1 MSDQPTRRDLLQS
14 GATAAAVAAA
24 AGASACGEAA
34 QSTLSTSGARVT
46 YKDLGVRP
54 TINGRGTV
62 TVLGGSIMPPEVV
75 AAMVEAAKHHVHLP
89 ELQRKAGAK
98 IAEMIGVPS
107 AMISCGAASAITCGT
122 AACLHRGDQEKANQ
136 LPDAT
141 GIPHKIISQNAHR
154 CGYEAQMWLTGA
166 RTVWVDTREEL
177 ENAIKTEDPAMMF
190 FLNRSDPDGQIKRAE
205 WIEVAK
211 KHNVPTLNDAAADVP
226 PKARLKDYVDEG
238 FDLVAFSG
246 GKGLIGPQASGL
258 LLGRA
263 DLIDAAWMSISP
275 RGGIGRGMKVGKEE
289 IMGLVA
295 AVERYLRID
304 HDAERRELDARAAHI
319 IDKVKGLDGIETD
332 ISIPP
337 IANRIPHAVIK
348 WDEQARGKSARQVI
362 KEMVEGEPSIA
373 ISGENGELT
382 ISVWMMQP
390 GEHVIVADRLYE
402 VLG

>member
-1 MSDQPTRRDLLQS
+1 M
-14 GATAAAVAAA
+14 AAVAAA
-24 AGASACGEAA
+24 AGASACGDAA
-34 QSTLSTSGARVT
+34 LSTHSTSEARVT
-46 YKDLGVRP
+46 YKDLSVRP

-75 AAMVEAAKHHVHLP
+75 AAMVEAAKYHVHLP
-89 ELQRKAGAK
+89 ELQKKAGAK
-98 IAEMIGVPS
+98 IAEMIGVPA
-107 AMISCGAASAITCGT
+107 AMISCGAASAMTCGT
-122 AACLHRGDQEKANQ
+122 AACLHRGDTKKAQQ
-136 LPDAT
+136 LPDVT
-141 GIPHKIISQNAHR
+141 GINNIIISQRAHR

-166 RTVWVDTREEL
+166 RTVWIETREEL
-177 ENAIKTEDPAMMF
+177 EKAIVAENPAMMF
-190 FLNRSDPDGQIKRAE
+190 FLNKDDANGQIKRTE
-205 WIEVAK
+205 WVEVAK
-211 KHNVPTLNDAAADVP
+211 KHNIPTLNDAAADVP
-226 PKARLKDYVDEG
+226 PVDRLKGYVDEG
-238 FDLVAFSG
+238 FDLVVFSG

-263 DLIDAAWMSISP
+263 DLIEAAWMSISP

-295 AVERYLRID
+295 AVERYVRID
-304 HDAERRELDARAAHI
+304 HDAERRELDRRAAHI

-332 ISIPP
+332 IHIPP

-348 WDEQARGKSARQVI
+348 WDEAARGKTAGQVI

-373 ISGENGELT
+373 ISGGDGGGLT

-390 GEHVIVADRLYE
+390 GEAEIVADRLHE

>member
-1 MSDQPTRRDLLQS
+1 MSDQPSRRDLLQS
-14 GATAAAVAAA
+14 GTAVAVVAAA
-24 AGASACGEAA
+24 AGAMACGEPAGSNV
-34 QSTLSTSGARVT
+34 STGVPTVT

-62 TVLGGSIMPPEVV
+62 TVLGGSVMPPEVV
-75 AAMVEAAKHHVHLP
+75 AAMVEAANYHVHLP
-89 ELQRKAGAK
+89 ELQQKAGAK
-98 IAEMIGVPS
+98 IAEMIGVPA

-122 AACLHRGDQEKANQ
+122 AACLHRGDPEKAGQ
-136 LPDAT
+136 LPDVT
-141 GIPHKIISQNAHR
+141 GIPNKIISQKSHR

-166 RTVWVDTREEL
+166 RTVWVETREEL
-177 ENAIKTEDPAMMF
+177 EKAIKAENPAMMF
-190 FLNRSDPDGQIKRAE
+190 FLNKNDPDGQIKRAE

-226 PKARLKDYVDEG
+226 PKERLKGYVEEG
-238 FDLVAFSG
+238 FDLVVFSG

-258 LLGRA
+258 LLGRP
-263 DLIDAAWMSISP
+263 DLIDAASMSISP

-319 IDKVKGLDGIETD
+319 IDKVKGLDGIETG
-332 ISIPP
+332 IRIPP
-337 IANRIPHAVIK
+337 IANRIPHAVIQ
-348 WDEQARGKSARQVI
+348 WDEQARGKTARQVI

-373 ISGENGELT
+373 ISGGNGELT

-390 GEHVIVADRLYE
+390 GEHVIVADRLRQ
-402 VLG
+402 VLS